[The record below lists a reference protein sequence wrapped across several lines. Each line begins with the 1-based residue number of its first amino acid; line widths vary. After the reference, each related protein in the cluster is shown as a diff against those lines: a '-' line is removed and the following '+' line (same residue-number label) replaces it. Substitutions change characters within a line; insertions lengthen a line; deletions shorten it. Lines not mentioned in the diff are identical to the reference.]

1 MIVHVCESNSNSQQ
15 TFSDDL
21 AILAD
26 LPPNQSM
33 MGRRSVPDYTA
44 PELEASRYAKIMARR
59 CAKCVALCCYH
70 SNTIRRLE
78 KTCRCKLRPPQPHSM
93 NQQRWQ
99 WNDPFLFFL
108 RLPSLLFS
116 GPNGCKWCLLSWSCN
131 GQGWVVRFV
140 GQRASSKKHRNNTF
154 KYSL

>member
-44 PELEASRYAKIMARR
+44 PELEASHYAKINQNHGSKMCKVR
-59 CAKCVALCCYH
+59 CIMLYYVAIIRTPFDVLRKAAGASFGRH
-70 SNTIRRLE
+70 SLI
-78 KTCRCKLRPPQPHSM
+78 Q
-93 NQQRWQ
+93 
-99 WNDPFLFFL
+99 
-108 RLPSLLFS
+108 
-116 GPNGCKWCLLSWSCN
+116 
-131 GQGWVVRFV
+131 
-140 GQRASSKKHRNNTF
+140 
-154 KYSL
+154 